1 MGEALEPRRVTFEDK
16 MVVRKVIEEVNI
28 PFMYIFA
35 NLFVGYFAGSL
46 SHMGSFVP
54 PKEKTI
60 DDPTPL
66 TRLST
71 SGLSATF
78 SRKETVEIPIISHW
92 SNEQGQKYL
101 MTIAG
106 DTLKTNITTLSALV
120 LPTSEQLLFF
130 AILVAKTL
138 LKMKVKAYILD
149 FKLAFEHFCI
159 HAGDRAV
166 LDELNKNLQLSP
178 WYELAYTEA
187 NGRVK
192 KGDREK
198 NVLDEREEDEER

>member
-1 MGEALEPRRVTFEDK
+1 
-16 MVVRKVIEEVNI
+16 
-28 PFMYIFA
+28 
-35 NLFVGYFAGSL
+35 
-46 SHMGSFVP
+46 
-54 PKEKTI
+54 
-60 DDPTPL
+60 
-66 TRLST
+66 
-71 SGLSATF
+71 
-78 SRKETVEIPIISHW
+78 
-92 SNEQGQKYL
+92 

-192 KGDREK
+192 KGDRVWQK
-198 NVLDEREEDEER
+198 AISISISYSFNSN